1 MKNEKLRRLI
11 GAVAAAAIVPL
22 TPAAA
27 QEGASVKDNT
37 LEEIMVTARKVAERL
52 LDVPVSI
59 SAFNAVEIER
69 AGIRDLND
77 VAALTPGLTFSNVF
91 GEILPTPVIRGV
103 APTYMEIGRA
113 SCRERV

>member
-37 LEEIMVTARKVAERL
+37 LEEIMVTARK
-52 LDVPVSI
+52 
-59 SAFNAVEIER
+59 
-69 AGIRDLND
+69 
-77 VAALTPGLTFSNVF
+77 
-91 GEILPTPVIRGV
+91 
-103 APTYMEIGRA
+103 IGRA
-113 SCRERV
+113 HV